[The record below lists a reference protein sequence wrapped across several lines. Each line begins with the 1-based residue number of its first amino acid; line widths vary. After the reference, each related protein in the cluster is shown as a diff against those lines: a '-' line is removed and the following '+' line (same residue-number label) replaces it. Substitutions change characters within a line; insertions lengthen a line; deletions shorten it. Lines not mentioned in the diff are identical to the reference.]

1 MELKLIYQIIF
12 ILFILILFAVIL
24 YLIIKFKGKV
34 SDKEHKI
41 EDDVTSVKTD
51 LNSNSNKL
59 TVETDMNQK
68 IEEIN
73 EHVLIISNAKKQII
87 EFLKNNWKN

>member
-34 SDKEHKI
+34 SDKEEKI
-41 EDDVTSVKTD
+41 DINKKFY
-51 LNSNSNKL
+51 LNLNL
-59 TVETDMNQK
+59 
-68 IEEIN
+68 
-73 EHVLIISNAKKQII
+73 KK
-87 EFLKNNWKN
+87 KNNRISVQKLIF

>member
-1 MELKLIYQIIF
+1 
-12 ILFILILFAVIL
+12 
-24 YLIIKFKGKV
+24 
-34 SDKEHKI
+34 
-41 EDDVTSVKTD
+41 
-51 LNSNSNKL
+51 
-59 TVETDMNQK
+59 MNQK